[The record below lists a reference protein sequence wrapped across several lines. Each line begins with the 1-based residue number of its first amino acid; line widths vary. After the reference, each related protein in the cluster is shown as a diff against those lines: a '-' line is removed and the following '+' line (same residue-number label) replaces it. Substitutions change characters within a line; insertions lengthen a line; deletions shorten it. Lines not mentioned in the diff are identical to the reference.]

1 MAHDFFSKSGVIW
14 LKDNEIVVEKVG
26 KVTPRD
32 TLITVDYEHRQG
44 FDVQLGIMNIQ
55 EYSEDDIIENAEIE
69 GQYIKD
75 GGNINGYRTR

>member
-14 LKDNEIVVEKVG
+14 LKDNGIVIEKVG
-26 KVTPRD
+26 EVTPRD

-44 FDVQLGIMNIQ
+44 FDVQLGIMNTQ
-55 EYSEDDIIENAEIE
+55 EYSEDDVIESAEID

-75 GGNINGYRTR
+75 GGNINDE